1 MVTRRVRSAAR
12 RSALFVVALGL
23 VAIGWE
29 VYKAL
34 GPVAGG
40 DIFGWKLI
48 PKTNDRVMPH
58 TWEMFAELTRP
69 AIGQRGQLVWQVL
82 LGYSWYTF
90 QMSVAGLIVGTA
102 IGVLLAVLMARFRI
116 VERGLLP
123 YVVLSQTIPLIA
135 LAPQVTAIRG
145 SLDWPQWT
153 SAVALAAFLSF
164 FPITVS
170 TLRGLQAAPPAS
182 LELMASYAAGWWTTL
197 RKLRFPTAIPYMV
210 PGLKLAA
217 TAAVIGVIVTEITL
231 GGLRGVGYAT
241 IDYSQKVTSQPASVY
256 AAVFAASALGLA
268 MFTMIVGCE
277 TYVMRNRP
285 QEERG

>member
-1 MVTRRVRSAAR
+1 MVA
-12 RSALFVVALGL
+12 
-23 VAIGWE
+23 
-29 VYKAL
+29 
-34 GPVAGG
+34 
-40 DIFGWKLI
+40 
-48 PKTNDRVMPH
+48 
-58 TWEMFAELTRP
+58 EMTRP
-69 AIGQRGQLVWQVL
+69 AIGQGDQQVWLVL

-90 QMSVAGLIVGTA
+90 QMSVAGLIAGTA

-153 SAVALAAFLSF
+153 SAVVLAAFLSF

-170 TLRGLQAAPPAS
+170 TLRGLQAAPAAS

-217 TAAVIGVIVTEITL
+217 TASVIGVIVTEITL
-231 GGLRGVGYAT
+231 GGLRGIGYAT

-256 AAVFAASALGLA
+256 AAVFAAAALGLV
-268 MFTMIVGCE
+268 MFAMIVGCE

>member
-1 MVTRRVRSAAR
+1 MVTRRARSAVR
-12 RSALFVVALGL
+12 RSVLFVVALGL
-23 VAIGWE
+23 VAVGWE

-34 GPVAGG
+34 GPDAGG

-69 AIGQRGQLVWQVL
+69 AIGRGDQQVWQVL

-90 QMSVAGLIVGTA
+90 QMSVAGLIAGTA
-102 IGVLLAVLMARFRI
+102 IGVLLAVLMARFGI

-170 TLRGLQAAPPAS
+170 TLRGLQAAPAAS
-182 LELMASYAAGWWTTL
+182 LELMASYASGWWTTL

-217 TAAVIGVIVTEITL
+217 TASVIGVIVTEITL
-231 GGLRGVGYAT
+231 GGGEIVSEDHFFNFQFQLVVEFKSVGAKILRPL
-241 IDYSQKVTSQPASVY
+241 S
-256 AAVFAASALGLA
+256 
-268 MFTMIVGCE
+268 
-277 TYVMRNRP
+277 
-285 QEERG
+285 

>member
-1 MVTRRVRSAAR
+1 MVTRRLRSAVR
-12 RSALFVVALGL
+12 RSVLFVVALVF
-23 VAIGWE
+23 VAVGWE
-29 VYKAL
+29 IYKAL
-34 GPVAGG
+34 GPEAGG
-40 DIFGWKLI
+40 DIFGWRLI

-69 AIGQRGQLVWQVL
+69 AIGQQGQLVWHVL

-90 QMSVAGLIVGTA
+90 QMSIAGLIVGTA

-123 YVVLSQTIPLIA
+123 YVVVSQTIPLIA

-153 SAVALAAFLSF
+153 SAVVLAAFLSF
-164 FPITVS
+164 FPVTVS
-170 TLRGLQAAPPAS
+170 TLRGLQAAPAAS
-182 LELMASYAAGWWTTL
+182 LELMSSYAAGWWTTL

-210 PGLKLAA
+210 PGLKLAG

-231 GGLRGVGYAT
+231 GGLRGIGYAT
-241 IDYSQKVTSQPASVY
+241 IDYSQKGTSQPASVC
-256 AAVFAASALGLA
+256 AGGFAGAGLGLVRCA
-268 MFTMIVGCE
+268 MIVGCE
-277 TYVMRNRP
+277 TYVTRNRP
-285 QEERG
+285 QEELG